1 MFTIHKEELNW
12 GGRTLTLETGRIA
25 RQADAAVVATLGET
39 VVLCAVTAAK
49 SVKEGQDFFPLTV
62 HYQEKYSA
70 AGRIPGGF
78 FKRERGATEHETLTS
93 RLIDRPIRPLFPEG
107 FYNEINV
114 IAHVLSYDGEA
125 EGDILALIAASAALT
140 LSGVPFMGPIA
151 GARVGYIDGEYVL
164 NPTKTQVKEG
174 ALDLVVA
181 GTSDAVMMV
190 ESEAKELSEE
200 EMLNGVMF
208 AHRSIQPVI
217 DAIIRL
223 AEKAA
228 KDPWDLAITDDKAM
242 LATLKKAIGKDIDAA
257 YRLSGKSARQ
267 SALAEAKNKAKAVFA
282 DGTPQEQMKAGK
294 LFKKLEGNIV
304 RGAILKEGRRIDG
317 RDTKTVRPIEA
328 MVGFLPRTHGS
339 ALFTRGETQSIV
351 TTTLGTADAEQM
363 IDGLDGLRYERFMLH
378 YNFPPYSVG
387 EVGRFGAPGRREI
400 GHGKLAWRA
409 LHPLL
414 PAKEEF
420 PYTIRVLSDITESN
434 GSSSMATVCGGSL
447 ALMDAGVP
455 LKRPCA
461 GIAMGLILEGKDF
474 AVISDILGDEDH
486 LGDMDFK
493 VAGTSDGVTSLQM
506 DIKVAGIT
514 EEIMRVALAQA
525 KEGRAHIL
533 GEMAKALDSTREGLS
548 AHAPRIESMSVPKD
562 KIRDI
567 IGTGGKVIREIVA
580 TTGAKVDIEDDGT
593 VKISS
598 SDPAQIEAARNW
610 IIGIVAEPEVGK
622 IYTGKVVNMADFG
635 AFVNF
640 MGARD
645 GLVHISEILNER
657 VANVR
662 DVLSEGQQVK
672 VKVLGVDDRGKV
684 RLSMR
689 LVDQESGEELPD
701 TRPPREGGDDRP
713 PRGDRGPR
721 PGGDRGPR
729 PGGDRG
735 PRRNEQ
741 TQQHS
746 SQNSQPRAQG
756 GQQGQQGQ
764 GRSQNHQDRQQERN
778 RPRDDRGQNNRQ
790 VLAHK
795 SPVAPQGSSVV
806 GLVKKMF
813 RALFGNKEG

>member
-1 MFTIHKEELNW
+1 MFTIHKQEIDW
-12 GGRTLTLETGRIA
+12 GGRKLTLETGRVA
-25 RQADAAVVATLGET
+25 RQADGAVLATYGET

-62 HYQEKYSA
+62 HYQEKFSA

-93 RLIDRPIRPLFPEG
+93 RLIDRPVRPLFPEG

-114 IAHVLSYDGEA
+114 IAQVLSYDGENEA
-125 EGDILALIAASAALT
+125 DIVALVAASAALT
-140 LSGVPFMGPIA
+140 LSGVPFLGPIGA
-151 GARVGYIDGEYVL
+151 ARVGYKDGEYQL
-164 NPTKTQVKEG
+164 NPSRESLKEG

-181 GTSDAVMMV
+181 GTQSAVMMV

-200 EMLNGVMF
+200 VMLGGVMF
-208 AHRSIQPVI
+208 AHRSMQPVI
-217 DAIIRL
+217 EAIIAL

-228 KDPWDLAITDDKAM
+228 KEPWELAATDDGGDM
-242 LATLKKAIGKDIDAA
+242 LAKLKAEVGSDIDAA
-257 YRLSGKSARQ
+257 YRMLGKSERRE
-267 SALAEAKNKAKAVFA
+267 ALEVAKAKAKALFA
-282 DGTPQEQMKAGK
+282 DATPQEQMKALK
-294 LFKKLEGNIV
+294 LFKKLEADIV

-317 RDTKTVRPIEA
+317 RDTRTVRPIES

-339 ALFTRGETQSIV
+339 ALFTRGETQAIV

-363 IDGLDGLRYERFMLH
+363 IDGLDGLKYERFMLH

-409 LHPLL
+409 IHPLL
-414 PAKEEF
+414 PSKEEF

-434 GSSSMATVCGGSL
+434 GSSSMATVCGASL

-493 VAGTSDGVTSLQM
+493 VAGTSEGVTSLQM

-514 EEIMRVALAQA
+514 EEIMRQALAQA
-525 KEGRAHIL
+525 NAGRAHIL
-533 GEMAKALDSTREGLS
+533 GEMSRAITEVRTELS
-548 AHAPRIESMSVPKD
+548 AHAPRIETMSVPKE

-593 VKISS
+593 VKIAS
-598 SDPAQIEAARNW
+598 SDLDKIEAARQW
-610 IIGIVAEPEVGK
+610 ILGIIAEPEVGK
-622 IYTGKVVNMADFG
+622 IYSGKVVGMPEFG

-640 MGARD
+640 LGARD
-645 GLVHISEILNER
+645 GLVHISEIRNER
-657 VANVR
+657 VAKVS
-662 DVLSEGQQVK
+662 DVLSEGQMVK
-672 VKVLGVDDRGKV
+672 VKVIGVDDRGKV
-684 RLSMR
+684 KLSMR
-689 LVDQESGEELPD
+689 LVDQETGEELPD
-701 TRPPREGGDDRP
+701 TRPPRE
-713 PRGDRGPR
+713 PRGDRE
-721 PGGDRGPR
+721 
-729 PGGDRG
+729 GGDRG
-735 PRRNEQ
+735 PRREGGREGGRDGGRDGGRGG
-741 TQQHS
+741 
-746 SQNSQPRAQG
+746 PR
-756 GQQGQQGQ
+756 
-764 GRSQNHQDRQQERN
+764 R
-778 RPRDDRGQNNRQ
+778 DRGPRREQSEDKDGGD
-790 VLAHK
+790 VPLP
-795 SPVAPQGSSVV
+795 SF
-806 GLVKKMF
+806 LT
-813 RALFGNKEG
+813 GNDD